1 MATTTLPPGTHLAG
15 DDRGSGSPPKIAPR
29 PGHVTASGSHA
40 EKSETGVWV
49 AVAAISMF
57 FAAFTSSMIV
67 RQGVSLDWMHF
78 QLPRVMYLSTLLL
91 LASSLTVELAR
102 RRFLAVPDSPAAASA
117 AAKSFSGK
125 GMYWMY
131 VTGALGLLFVLGQ
144 LLAWR
149 DLRAQGLYLATNPS
163 SSFFYVFTAAH
174 ALHLLGGVCGVLYV
188 LARLRKT
195 NGIARKSGFGAFL
208 IYWHFMDILWVYL
221 LLLLVLRF

>member
-1 MATTTLPPGTHLAG
+1 
-15 DDRGSGSPPKIAPR
+15 
-29 PGHVTASGSHA
+29 
-40 EKSETGVWV
+40 
-49 AVAAISMF
+49 MF

-67 RQGVSLDWMHF
+67 RQGVSPDWMHF

-91 LASSLTVELAR
+91 LGSSLTVELAR
-102 RRFLAVPDSPAAASA
+102 RRFGGVPDSPEAAGA

-174 ALHLLGGVCGVLYV
+174 GVHLLGGVCGVLYV

-195 NGIARKSGFGAFL
+195 NGMARKSGFGAFL

-221 LLLLVLRF
+221 LVLLVLRF